1 MEREGPAWR
10 KEEKAEIPKPFPQCL
25 PPPLPQSSSTCQQP
39 SFQPC
44 LEEPFPANP
53 SARLRL
59 LRSCCLPQPVSHITR
74 RALLTVASSTKG
86 HLPCPR
92 EMCPISLQ
100 TSPSQERP
108 PLLFGCQP
116 CPSRQQGLGG
126 PGLCCVRLAPWC
138 PELGPN
144 PAGAQQMGPE

>member
-10 KEEKAEIPKPFPQCL
+10 KEEKAEMPKPFPQCL

-59 LRSCCLPQPVSHITR
+59 LRSCCLPQPVSHITL

-108 PLLFGCQP
+108 PPAFRVPALPLQAARTWRAWVML
-116 CPSRQQGLGG
+116 CPSG
-126 PGLCCVRLAPWC
+126 PMVPRT
-138 PELGPN
+138 GP
-144 PAGAQQMGPE
+144 